1 MGKIAEMLDNINCE
15 LDDAHRYATMAVG
28 YKAEDKDLCDV
39 YTSIATNKIANVNN
53 LHTIFNKKANT
64 AFVGASE
71 ELKDIWKHE
80 EEKITKKSAEVK
92 SIIDWTKKP

>member
-15 LDDAHRYATMAVG
+15 LDDAHRYAMMAVNC
-28 YKAEDKDLCDV
+28 KTDDKELCDI
-39 YTSIATNKIANVNN
+39 YIATAMNKLANVNT
-53 LHTIFNKKANT
+53 LHTIFNKKANA

-80 EEKITKKSAEVK
+80 EQRITKKTAEIK
-92 SIIDWTKKP
+92 SIIDWAKKP